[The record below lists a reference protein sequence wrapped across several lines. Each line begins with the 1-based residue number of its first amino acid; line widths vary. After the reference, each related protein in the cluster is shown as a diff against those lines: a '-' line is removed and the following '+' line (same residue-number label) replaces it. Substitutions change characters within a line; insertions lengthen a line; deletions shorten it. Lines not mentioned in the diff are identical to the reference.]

1 MSSVHFD
8 LNEQRSRVARR
19 RSYILHIFEVT
30 GFAPSRLLARLFLAG
45 LAGILAIQFWRDGD
59 R

>member
-19 RSYILHIFEVT
+19 RSHISYMIEKT